1 MLNPLRTASRK
12 ACGWCDAK
20 PTIWRLWQWVI
31 FCRFAHLD
39 FGRTFFS
46 CGHDQPIP
54 CVPSTRVCRLPQL
67 GCSVDRAANSP
78 IAGDVACWPIASTH
92 RSMVVGLP
100 RKSTRLRNCAPYIAS
115 SDRGPV
121 SEVLRSLPSSSLD
134 AGFIMAAR
142 SGFSCKAT
150 ISSTVAT
157 HTKRHRQ
164 IRGRSAR
171 LGDRIRRLS
180 EVLPTFLTRTPRVIP
195 G

>member
-20 PTIWRLWQWVI
+20 PTIRRLWQWVI

-100 RKSTRLRNCAPYIAS
+100 RKPTRLRNCAPSIAS
-115 SDRGPV
+115 SDRCPV

-142 SGFSCKAT
+142 SGSLLC
-150 ISSTVAT
+150 
-157 HTKRHRQ
+157 
-164 IRGRSAR
+164 GRSAR
-171 LGDRIRRLS
+171 RRFIPIAAVDRSGVARLAWAISSVRFRR
-180 EVLPTFLTRTPRVIP
+180 PTGRIFHPTNSRV
-195 G
+195 

>member
-1 MLNPLRTASRK
+1 MSKRRLARAAMLNPLRTASRK

-100 RKSTRLRNCAPYIAS
+100 RKSTRLRNCAPSIAS

-134 AGFIMAAR
+134 AGFIMAADVCTLWCAPKAR
-142 SGFSCKAT
+142 NTCGGGFHPASC
-150 ISSTVAT
+150 
-157 HTKRHRQ
+157 
-164 IRGRSAR
+164 
-171 LGDRIRRLS
+171 RLS
-180 EVLPTFLTRTPRVIP
+180 W
-195 G
+195 

>member
-20 PTIWRLWQWVI
+20 PTIRRLWQWVI

-46 CGHDQPIP
+46 FGHDQPIP
-54 CVPSTRVCRLPQL
+54 CGPSTRVCRLPQL

-100 RKSTRLRNCAPYIAS
+100 RKPTRLRNCAPSIAS
-115 SDRGPV
+115 SDRCPV

-142 SGFSCKAT
+142 SGSLVRPEGASHLWRRVPPSELS
-150 ISSTVAT
+150 IELVADG
-157 HTKRHRQ
+157 R
-164 IRGRSAR
+164 RGRVTGSVEA
-171 LGDRIRRLS
+171 S
-180 EVLPTFLTRTPRVIP
+180 
-195 G
+195 